1 MTMKIIFCILC
12 ASYSLIAQAQE
23 NVDSLSKKQNKT
35 EMSVSIS
42 VDNLSRLENEKKQAV
57 QNNKNL
63 QQAYNQLL
71 KQDSV
76 KTCELN
82 MIKTEYN
89 VLKSNYDAVVKSQE
103 FSNKKLVNIASN
115 FLYIPYEAYSIQEI
129 AIPAFKAVTDEQLLH
144 KHQIKLVLLEN
155 YQQDIRDVLAF
166 ISDIEKELGNRF
178 AKDLKVLEQ
187 RYIKTEYY
195 HRYNQYDDWK
205 NTYLGKIIYY
215 IDVKMKSYKGSNKPD
230 FTSIKKELNQC
241 LETENNL

>member
-1 MTMKIIFCILC
+1 M
-12 ASYSLIAQAQE
+12 
-23 NVDSLSKKQNKT
+23 
-35 EMSVSIS
+35 
-42 VDNLSRLENEKKQAV
+42 
-57 QNNKNL
+57 
-63 QQAYNQLL
+63 
-71 KQDSV
+71 
-76 KTCELN
+76 
-82 MIKTEYN
+82 
-89 VLKSNYDAVVKSQE
+89 
-103 FSNKKLVNIASN
+103 
-115 FLYIPYEAYSIQEI
+115 
-129 AIPAFKAVTDEQLLH
+129 
-144 KHQIKLVLLEN
+144 EN